1 MLPHKFG
8 VVEVERARV
17 RLLVRDTDLGQV
29 IDHDLG
35 LDLEFSGQLV
45 DADLIWI

>member
-1 MLPHKFG
+1 MLPHQFG

-17 RLLVRDTDLGQV
+17 RLLVRDADLGQI
-29 IDHDLG
+29 IDQDLG

>member
-8 VVEVERARV
+8 VVQVERARV
-17 RLLVRDTDLGQV
+17 RLLFRDADLRQV
-29 IDHDLG
+29 IDQDLG

-45 DADLIWI
+45 DADLVWI

>member
-1 MLPHKFG
+1 MLPHQFG

-17 RLLVRDTDLGQV
+17 RLLVRDADLGQI
-29 IDHDLG
+29 IDQDFG

-45 DADLIWI
+45 DADLIRI